1 MKKSV
6 KILALVMVAAML
18 CLALVSC
25 GKKLSGEYEATLF
38 GSGVV
43 LNFEG
48 NKVTYTAKVLGMEAA
63 AVEGEYSIKDDKITL
78 SFGED
83 DDDAKKLN
91 GTFDFE
97 EGEDYIKI
105 GTFGKFT
112 KVEKK

>member
-6 KILALVMVAAML
+6 KVLALALVVVML
-18 CLALVSC
+18 CVSLVSC
-25 GKKLSGEYEATLF
+25 GKKLSGEYEATIL

-43 LNFEG
+43 LEFEG
-48 NKVTYTAKVLGMEAA
+48 KKVTYTAKVLGVEAA
-63 AVEGEYSIKDDKITL
+63 SVEGEYSIKGDEITL

-83 DDDAKKLN
+83 DKDAKKLN

-97 EGEDYIKI
+97 EGDDYIKI
-105 GTFGKFT
+105 GEFGKFE

>member
-6 KILALVMVAAML
+6 KVLALAMVAIML
-18 CLALVSC
+18 CLSLVSC
-25 GKKLSGEYEATLF
+25 GKTLSGEYEATLF

-43 LNFEG
+43 LEFEG
-48 NKVTYTAKVLGMEAA
+48 KKVTYTAKVLGMEAA
-63 AVEGEYSIKDDKITL
+63 AVEGEYSIEDDQITL
-78 SFGED
+78 TFGEE

-112 KVEKK
+112 KVEQK

>member
-6 KILALVMVAAML
+6 KVLALVMVAAML

-25 GKKLSGEYEATLF
+25 GKKLSGEYEATLL

-43 LNFEG
+43 LAFEG
-48 NKVTYTAKVLGMEAA
+48 KKVTYTAKVLGMEAA
-63 AVEGEYSIKDDKITL
+63 TVEGEYSIKGDQITL

-97 EGEDYIKI
+97 QGDDYIKI

>member
-6 KILALVMVAAML
+6 KVLALVMVAAML

-38 GSGVV
+38 GSGIV

-48 NKVTYTAKVLGMEAA
+48 SKVTYTAKAFGYEAA
-63 AVEGEYSIKDDKITL
+63 SVEGEYSIEDDKITL